1 MAEIKYLRKITI
13 LFYSLEPL
21 KTFTTNIYILIASFT
36 DVNESRNMSI
46 KPQNALTPVR
56 LWTVIRAANVVKK
69 NALTQPNT
77 FYFYFIANHK
87 KRIRIISNSLEIKI
101 IVK

>member
-36 DVNESRNMSI
+36 DVNESM
-46 KPQNALTPVR
+46 KYV
-56 LWTVIRAANVVKK
+56 
-69 NALTQPNT
+69 
-77 FYFYFIANHK
+77 HK
-87 KRIRIISNSLEIKI
+87 TSKCTHCGYEL
-101 IVK
+101 